1 LETRFWDISRGR
13 ERFDRGA
20 LDHCGEPVEGIQGR
34 IAGREDRGLTHAV
47 YYNVFMSP
55 DRERGQ
61 LSMRPSKRT
70 LERLR
75 ERARLLGEKHT
86 TLAERY
92 LEEGVTMDDHPGI
105 HFVDGALGRRPA
117 VLGSGLDVWE
127 IVEVAKDNRGS
138 VLDTASYLEIDP
150 RLVETALRYYGA
162 DRDEIDDWIERVHAL
177 NKREETT
184 WRAAQEAISA

>member
-1 LETRFWDISRGR
+1 
-13 ERFDRGA
+13 
-20 LDHCGEPVEGIQGR
+20 
-34 IAGREDRGLTHAV
+34 
-47 YYNVFMSP
+47 MSES
-55 DRERGQ
+55 ERGQ

-92 LEEGVTMDDHPGI
+92 LEEGVIMDEHPSI

-127 IVEVAKDNRGS
+127 IVEVAKDNGGS
-138 VLDTASYLEIDP
+138 VADTATYLEIDP
-150 RLVETALRYYGA
+150 RLVETALRCYGA
-162 DRDEIDDWIERVHAL
+162 YRDEIDDWIERVQTL
-177 NKREETT
+177 NEREEST

>member
-1 LETRFWDISRGR
+1 M
-13 ERFDRGA
+13 A
-20 LDHCGEPVEGIQGR
+20 
-34 IAGREDRGLTHAV
+34 
-47 YYNVFMSP
+47 P

-70 LERLR
+70 LDRLR

-92 LEEGVTMDDHPGI
+92 LDEGVVMDEHPGI

-127 IVEVAKDNRGS
+127 IVEVAKDNGGS
-138 VLDTASYLEIDP
+138 VADTASYLEIDP
-150 RLVETALRYYGA
+150 RLVESALRYYGA
-162 DRDEIDDWIERVHAL
+162 YRDEIDDWIERARML
-177 NKREETT
+177 GEREEST